1 MEGFDAFMDQYGDAY
16 SGGSRGGQ
24 AAADNFESLFDGTNS
39 APPNAFGSS
48 GGGRAP
54 VGIKNEADSFIGSDG
69 SGLSD
74 YIQREQSST
83 HRSLGAD
90 LDDVDKK
97 MQNEIDT
104 NAGLDAART
113 AAGNEFDDM
122 LDAAGEGEADP
133 VVEETDMGID
143 MRGSKR
149 SVWNPKRYT
158 QGKYEDHEG
167 AFGIDGEGDDDYTDD
182 ESDSELTETEDSE
195 SELSF
200 SETRAEG
207 VVKSG
212 GDNRVIEPL
221 DGVGYDDSSSAVD
234 SLLEDGVADLHG
246 QEVAQL
252 EFPNYDG
259 RMSAGADPRGFWQ
272 RGIDKINAGGR
283 KVAGMFKGSSKRGG
297 LSEPLLGT
305 EMSDLSGVLP
315 FKDKPSV
322 SELSQLGGPDL
333 GEPVISKPAL
343 SAIIKGMEDKG
354 MGPAAI
360 SQEIGIGM
368 SSGGGMWISRA
379 TLGQYLAKQGK
390 GLMMSP
396 LIGVLVNGLNAVHDG
411 VGDMVSLGMIGAD
424 LLMTGDPLGILAYG
438 VAQLYDAAAES
449 RQKVIDNDKPDK
461 DYGTK
466 MGYVRE
472 GDTWYPAVFNQ
483 RYKST
488 GLWRVRATS
497 GP

>member
-1 MEGFDAFMDQYGDAY
+1 
-16 SGGSRGGQ
+16 
-24 AAADNFESLFDGTNS
+24 
-39 APPNAFGSS
+39 
-48 GGGRAP
+48 
-54 VGIKNEADSFIGSDG
+54 
-69 SGLSD
+69 
-74 YIQREQSST
+74 
-83 HRSLGAD
+83 

-158 QGKYEDHEG
+158 QGKYEEHEG

-221 DGVGYDDSSSAVD
+221 DGVGYDDSSSAGTDPWAAQPNVVD
-234 SLLEDGVADLHG
+234 EALTHPDG
-246 QEVAQL
+246 
-252 EFPNYDG
+252 FDG
-259 RMSAGADPRGFWQ
+259 SIAHGADARGFWQ

-305 EMSDLSGVLP
+305 EMTDLSGVLP

-333 GEPVISKPAL
+333 GEPPISKPAL

-424 LLMTGDPLGILAYG
+424 LLMSGDPLGILAYG

-449 RQKVIDNDKPDK
+449 RQKVIDNRLRHENGLRTRGRHVVP
-461 DYGTK
+461 G
-466 MGYVRE
+466 GLQ
-472 GDTWYPAVFNQ
+472 PALQEHRTVG
-483 RYKST
+483 R
-488 GLWRVRATS
+488 
-497 GP
+497 GPTNHD